1 MTNKVDRWNLNR
13 EINADILVDL
23 CGGNMLDTIAVA
35 RKYNGI
41 KVTVSLK
48 TLERMAVKRF
58 ADAGLSIIAI
68 AEALQIPK
76 SRVERIITKEVV
88 NECRAY

>member
-1 MTNKVDRWNLNR
+1 MVVDRWNFNR

-23 CGGNMLDTIAVA
+23 CGGNILETINVA
-35 RKYNGI
+35 KKYNGI

-58 ADAGLSIIAI
+58 ADAGWSILSI
-68 AEALQIPK
+68 AEALQISK
-76 SRVERIITKEVV
+76 SRVTRIITKEVEC
-88 NECRAY
+88 ECRA

>member
-1 MTNKVDRWNLNR
+1 MNR

-23 CGGNMLDTIAVA
+23 CGGNILETIAVA

-58 ADAGLSIIAI
+58 ADAGLSILSIS
-68 AEALQIPK
+68 EALQIPK
-76 SRVERIITKEVV
+76 SRVTRIITKEV
-88 NECRAY
+88 ECECKS